1 MPDYA
6 IVSQVERNELNEDT
20 GTVVAGRRVTFK
32 DLQHGV
38 VASIFVPRDVYTT
51 ENVDL
56 LIRNELAT
64 LRGVHTLG
72 S

>member
-20 GTVVAGRRVTFK
+20 GQVTAGRRVTFK
-32 DLQHGV
+32 DLAHGT
-38 VASIFVPRDVYTT
+38 VASIFVPRDVYTAS
-51 ENVDL
+51 NVDL
-56 LIRNELAT
+56 LIRHELAT
-64 LRGVHTLG
+64 LRDVHTLG